1 MIYNEMLDVCVIGQ
15 IVKDYIYLKG
25 KKYPPK
31 ISAGGTGYYSAYTY
45 YNLELKTAVV
55 TSFNKNDKYLLP
67 KLFKNIKIIN
77 NNKATSTEFKNF
89 YRLGNKNYRKQEVA
103 YNSRPVKNKI
113 PKAKIYHFGPL
124 VQNDIDYILFKK
136 IKKRNGL
143 KILDIQGLTRN
154 IKNQIIITQIH
165 PLIKRVLKGFD
176 ILKCDKKELSLIKNY
191 QKKESIINYLF
202 NLGISEIIV
211 TNGFFGSTIYSKEK
225 GRTIIPPFIPKRVVD
240 TTGCG
245 DTYAAIYAYARYKK
259 YSIYHAGLLAS
270 AGSGLKTKKTG
281 LLTESFTKIKL
292 KVNSIYQI

>member
-1 MIYNEMLDVCVIGQ
+1 MLDVCVIGQ
-15 IVKDYIYLKG
+15 IVKDYNFLKG

-45 YNLELKTAVV
+45 YNFGLKTAVV
-55 TSFNKNDKYLLP
+55 TSFSKQDEYLLSGQ
-67 KLFKNIKIIN
+67 FENIKIIN
-77 NNKATSTEFKNF
+77 NNNGNSTEFRNY
-89 YRLGNKNYRKQEVA
+89 YRLGDKNYRKQEVI
-103 YNSRPVKNKI
+103 YNNVPVKNNI

-124 VQNDIDYILFKK
+124 MQNDIDYPLYKK

-154 IKNQIIITQIH
+154 IKNKIITGQIH
-165 PLIKRVLKGFD
+165 PFIKKILKGFD
-176 ILKCDKKELSLIKNY
+176 ILKCDKRELSLIKNY

-225 GRTIIPPFIPKRVVD
+225 GRTIIPPFIPKKVVD

-245 DTYAAIYAYARYKK
+245 DTYAAIYAFARYKQ
-259 YSIYHAGLLAS
+259 YSIYQAGLLAS
-270 AGSGLKTKKTG
+270 AGSGIKTKKTG
-281 LLTESFTKIKL
+281 LLTESITKIKL

>member
-1 MIYNEMLDVCVIGQ
+1 MLDVCVIGQ
-15 IVKDYIYLKG
+15 IVKDYNYLKG

-31 ISAGGTGYYSAYTY
+31 ISAGGTSYYSAYAY
-45 YNLELKTAVV
+45 YNLGLKTAVV
-55 TSFNKNDKYLLP
+55 TSFSKNDKYLLS
-67 KLFKNIKIIN
+67 KQFKNIKIIN
-77 NNKATSTEFKNF
+77 NNKATSTKFKNF
-89 YRLGNKNYRKQEVA
+89 YRLGNKNYRKQEVT

-124 VQNDIDYILFKK
+124 VQNDIDYTLFKK

-154 IKNQIIITQIH
+154 IKNQIITNQIH
-165 PLIKRVLKGFD
+165 PLAKGILKGFD
-176 ILKCDKKELSLIKNY
+176 ILKCDNRELSLIKNY

-202 NLGISEIIV
+202 NLDISEIIV

-225 GRTIIPPFIPKRVVD
+225 GKTVIPAFVPKKVVD

-245 DTYAAIYAYARYKK
+245 DTYAAIYAFARYKK

-281 LLTESFTKIKL
+281 LLTKSFTKIKL
-292 KVNSIYQI
+292 LVNSIYQI